1 MANISDT
8 GYQSASTMDDF
19 SPIPAGEYPA
29 VITESEIKATKDGQ
43 GQYLKLKIEIIEGE
57 FQGRLIFMNLNLWNQ
72 NPKAAEIARR
82 ELATIAAATGK
93 VGASD
98 SAEFHNIPMIVKV
111 AVEPGSGE
119 YGPQNRIKM
128 YSAYQSAASAPSS
141 SAPNGT
147 AQPAQPINVQTQQPP
162 AGDINPATGKLW
174 KPWEKR

>member
-29 VITESEIKATKDGQ
+29 VITESEIKVTKDGQ

-57 FQGRLIFMNLNLWNQ
+57 FQGRLIFTNLNLWNQ
-72 NPKAAEIARR
+72 NPKASEIARR

-128 YSAYQSAASAPSS
+128 YSAYGQASAK
-141 SAPNGT
+141 T
-147 AQPAQPINVQTQQPP
+147 AQPITIQTKPAP
-162 AGDINPATGKLW
+162 EGTGAGDINPATGKPW

>member
-1 MANISDT
+1 MANIAGT
-8 GYQSASTMDDF
+8 GYENEQTMDDF

-29 VITESEIKATKDGQ
+29 VITESEIKATKSGD

-57 FQGRLIFMNLNLWNQ
+57 YQGRLIFTNLNLWNQ

-93 VGASD
+93 TGAQD

-111 AVEPGSGE
+111 SVEPGSGE

-128 YSAYQSAASAPSS
+128 YSAYGNAAPKGNDAPKP
-141 SAPNGT
+141 APAPVN
-147 AQPAQPINVQTQQPP
+147 Q
-162 AGDINPATGKLW
+162 DINPATGKPW
-174 KPWEKR
+174 KPWEKRS

>member
-1 MANISDT
+1 MANITGT
-8 GYQSASTMDDF
+8 GYETSQTMDDF

-57 FQGRLIFMNLNLWNQ
+57 FQGRLIFTNLNLWNQ

-128 YSAYQSAASAPSS
+128 YYAYGQPGAK
-141 SAPNGT
+141 
-147 AQPAQPINVQTQQPP
+147 PAQPITITTKP
-162 AGDINPATGKLW
+162 APEGSADINPATGKPW
-174 KPWEKR
+174 KPWEKRS

>member
-57 FQGRLIFMNLNLWNQ
+57 FQGRLIFTNLNLWNQ

-111 AVEPGSGE
+111 AVEPGQGE

-128 YSAYQSAASAPSS
+128 YSAYGQPAASAPK
-141 SAPNGT
+141 GT
-147 AQPAQPINVQTQQPP
+147 AQPAQPITIQTKP
-162 AGDINPATGKLW
+162 APEGSADINPSTGKPW
-174 KPWEKR
+174 KPWEKRS

>member
-8 GYQSASTMDDF
+8 GYQSAQAMDDF

-29 VITESEIKATKDGQ
+29 VITESEIKVTKDGQ

-57 FQGRLIFMNLNLWNQ
+57 FQGRLIFTNLNLWNQ

-128 YSAYQSAASAPSS
+128 YSAYGQPAAK
-141 SAPNGT
+141 T
-147 AQPAQPINVQTQQPP
+147 AQPITITTKPAPEGTG
-162 AGDINPATGKLW
+162 AGDINPATGKPW